1 MTMTSTTDAGGF
13 TLRRAELGDFEGM
26 CRLVSQLTVLDG
38 PRGPPTRDDW
48 ARMLAGAVAREH
60 HILVAEDSSDG
71 ALLATASLIVEHKL
85 ARGCGRVGHV
95 EDVVTDA
102 RARGR
107 GLGGAILARL
117 AELAHELGCYK
128 ASARPARSV
137 RARPYL
143 PPPPLADARLPLPP
157 NGPQVILDCAEKNSC
172 FYEKNGY
179 RRAEVQMRL
188 DLDPSRSGFGA
199 HRSAR
204 TAGVSKPACALLA
217 VGALLLLSARHARR
231 H

>member
-1 MTMTSTTDAGGF
+1 MKTMTDDTARHASGGF
-13 TLRRAELGDFEGM
+13 TLRQAELGDFEGM

-128 ASARPARSV
+128 A
-137 RARPYL
+137 RARDSAGSLASAFRSFARAHPPH
-143 PPPPLADARLPLPP
+143 PPPPLA
-157 NGPQVILDCAEKNSC
+157 
-172 FYEKNGY
+172 
-179 RRAEVQMRL
+179 
-188 DLDPSRSGFGA
+188 
-199 HRSAR
+199 
-204 TAGVSKPACALLA
+204 
-217 VGALLLLSARHARR
+217 HARACVSGDPR
-231 H
+231 LRGEEFVFL